1 MHILH
6 FLPFF
11 TQLNSYLP
19 HILLKITSFLLPI
32 WSTLD
37 YEASLLSLC
46 YCVLANSELA
56 QVPLLVVLL
65 ILQFCI
71 IKENRTSSFVMK
83 VLSAYEQ
90 KNMKLKLS
98 LERDWR
104 KWETVHI
111 SKITH
116 WHCAVT
122 KYDAAVAGLRDTA
135 VTPVSEPRCSFA
147 PLNFW

>member
-1 MHILH
+1 MDIIT
-6 FLPFF
+6 LPADEDG
-11 TQLNSYLP
+11 LWLR
-19 HILLKITSFLLPI
+19 
-32 WSTLD
+32 
-37 YEASLLSLC
+37 C

-65 ILQFCI
+65 MLQFCI

-98 LERDWR
+98 LERDLR
-104 KWETVHI
+104 KWETVHM

-116 WHCAVT
+116 
-122 KYDAAVAGLRDTA
+122 
-135 VTPVSEPRCSFA
+135 
-147 PLNFW
+147 